1 MSKRTA
7 SWLAWS
13 MCALSLALTALS
25 LLLLYLNYS
34 HPGVPIWEYWLENT
48 VIPVSFSIA
57 GAIIAPRLPN
67 HPLGWLF
74 CAIGLLVGLVS
85 HFTGQY
91 AIYTLLA
98 APGSLPGGEVA
109 AWVTSWAWILSG
121 IGHLCSYSFCSPL
134 EGCRA
139 AAGGGLQGSPWLW
152 S

>member
-1 MSKRTA
+1 MSKRAA
-7 SWLAWS
+7 SLLAWS

-25 LLLLYLNYS
+25 LFLLYLNYS
-34 HPGVPIWEYWLENT
+34 HLGVHIWEYWLENT
-48 VIPVSFSIA
+48 VIAVVYSSA
-57 GAIIAPRLPN
+57 GAIIAPHLPN
-67 HPLGWLF
+67 HPIGWLF
-74 CAIGLLVGLVS
+74 CTIGLLEALVG
-85 HFTGQY
+85 HFTGLY

-98 APGSLPGGEVA
+98 APGSLSGGEVA

-121 IGHLCSYSFCSPL
+121 IGLLCSYSFCSPL